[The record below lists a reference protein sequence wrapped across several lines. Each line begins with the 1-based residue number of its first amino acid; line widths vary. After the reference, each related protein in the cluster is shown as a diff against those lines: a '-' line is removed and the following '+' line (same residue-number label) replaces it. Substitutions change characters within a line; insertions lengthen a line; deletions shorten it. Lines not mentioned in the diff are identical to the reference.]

1 MTRKKKKAKKV
12 TSVDDLSNFSSGKI
26 EDEDIRKT
34 KELEEAL
41 GIKHVNPFGTNDPKI
56 FEEKLNDSNLADLQR
71 LCQKV
76 GIFPSHEKSRLKD
89 SLKKEFARITKGS
102 RTIVLQQELD
112 IMHPDHPDHQK
123 AKNIIEGF

>member
-12 TSVDDLSNFSSGKI
+12 ASVDDLNNFSSGKI
-26 EDEDIRKT
+26 EDEDVRKT

-56 FEEKLNDSNLADLQR
+56 FEEKLNDSNFADLQR

-76 GIFPSHEKSRLKD
+76 GIFC
-89 SLKKEFARITKGS
+89 FTGS
-102 RTIVLQQELD
+102 TPQV
-112 IMHPDHPDHQK
+112 M
-123 AKNIIEGF
+123 